1 MDELVIL
8 ENGKIPMTNSLII
21 AEGMK
26 LSHHS
31 VTRMIDKYI
40 ERLDK
45 MGEVVRFQ
53 IDKPTNLKGGRP
65 VRIAWLDKK
74 QFLFLATLLRNSE
87 TVLDFKEKLIN
98 EFERLQVLVAQ
109 LLSQRQNADWLEKRA
124 EGKVSRRTETDT
136 IKQFIEYSKAQGS
149 VKPEFYYANLS
160 KMENKA
166 LFIVEQEFKNLR
178 DALSGQQLQIIATA
192 DIAVAKA
199 LQAGMDEGMNYRDIY
214 QLAKKRMEDFAE
226 IVGKT
231 LVPMALK
238 KPKTTNSL
246 ITPKNL

>member
-1 MDELVIL
+1 
-8 ENGKIPMTNSLII
+8 
-21 AEGMK
+21 
-26 LSHHS
+26 
-31 VTRMIDKYI
+31 
-40 ERLDK
+40 
-45 MGEVVRFQ
+45 
-53 IDKPTNLKGGRP
+53 
-65 VRIAWLDKK
+65 
-74 QFLFLATLLRNSE
+74 
-87 TVLDFKEKLIN
+87 
-98 EFERLQVLVAQ
+98 
-109 LLSQRQNADWLEKRA
+109 
-124 EGKVSRRTETDT
+124 
-136 IKQFIEYSKAQGS
+136 
-149 VKPEFYYANLS
+149 
-160 KMENKA
+160 MENKA

-178 DALSGQQLQIIATA
+178 DALSGQHLQMIATA